1 MGYRNYSID
10 EVMMKRSLTDIT
22 PVPSYHKAGL
32 KRVLLA
38 AEESGCAI
46 TQIAVT
52 DLKAGDVAEAHVH
65 EYMMEGFYVM
75 GGSLDIMLDGETLHC
90 VKDDFVWVEC
100 GMSHELRA
108 VTDVRVMTIGCL
120 ADSAENAEKLTRTQ

>member
-1 MGYRNYSID
+1 
-10 EVMMKRSLTDIT
+10 MKRSI
-22 PVPSYHKAGL
+22 SSIHSISSSHKVGL

-52 DLKAGDVAEAHVH
+52 DLKAGEVVESHCHVD
-65 EYMMEGFYVM
+65 MQEGFYVM
-75 GGSLDIMLDGETLHC
+75 SGELNMVLDGEVEHC
-90 VKDDFVWVEC
+90 KEGDFVWVRC
-100 GMSHELRA
+100 GVRHELRA

-120 ADSAENAEKLTRTQ
+120 A